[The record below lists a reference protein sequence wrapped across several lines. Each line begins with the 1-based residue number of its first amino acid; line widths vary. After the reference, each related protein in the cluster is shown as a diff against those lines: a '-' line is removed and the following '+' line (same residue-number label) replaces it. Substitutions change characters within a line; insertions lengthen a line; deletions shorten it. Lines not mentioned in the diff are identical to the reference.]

1 MTFDPAAFSPELIR
15 VFRENG
21 LEPLLDGDKAATLTS
36 FAAALIETN
45 EHFNLTAITSPGE
58 IILKHFADCAALI
71 PRLPETG
78 RVLDVGCG
86 AGFPS
91 LVLAILCPTLSVT
104 ALDATE
110 KKVRF
115 VAQTAASL
123 GLANLTTVVGRA
135 ETLSTPGAA
144 YREAF
149 DAVTARAVA
158 PLPILS
164 ELCLPFVSVGGV
176 FLAMKGQAAER
187 EAGEAGAAIPAL
199 GGKLRGMETCVL
211 TDGGS
216 DPIRHAVLVIDK
228 IRKTPPEYPRSY
240 ARILKKPL

>member
-1 MTFDPAAFSPELIR
+1 MIFDPAAFPDELIR

-21 LEPLLDGDKAATLTS
+21 LGTLLTGEKAATLTA
-36 FAAALIETN
+36 FAARLIGEN
-45 EHFNLTAITSPGE
+45 EKYNLTALVSPGE

-71 PRLPETG
+71 PHLPREG

-91 LVLAILCPTLSVT
+91 VVVSILRPDLSVA

-115 VAQTAASL
+115 VFGAAEEL
-123 GLANLTTVVGRA
+123 GLVNLTTVTGRA
-135 ETLSTPGAA
+135 EALSAPGSPL
-144 YREAF
+144 REAF

-187 EAGEAGAAIPAL
+187 ETEEARGAIPLL
-199 GGKLRGMETCVL
+199 GGEL
-211 TDGGS
+211 TGIFPRTLSDGVS
-216 DPIRHAVLVIDK
+216 DPIRHAVVK
-228 IRKTPPEYPRSY
+228 IGKKRKTPTQYPRTY